1 MARLNLQG
9 ATDMV
14 YAILFTCLVIGVPI
28 AFSIVSA
35 LLYFMAT
42 GEFPYHLRIVATQMF
57 GGMKSYPLLAIPLFI
72 LAGELMNESG
82 ITRRIISFT
91 SILVGRFRSGLALVN
106 IWASVIFAGL
116 SGSAVAD
123 TSAIGRVF
131 IPEMEK
137 RGYPRDFAAAITAAS
152 SVIGP
157 IIPPSIPVIIYALTV
172 TGVSVPAL
180 FLAGVMPGILLAC
193 FLSAYVMVF
202 ASHYEKPGHTLTGVS
217 KRSILLQ
224 GIIPLLMPVFVVGSI
239 LLGVVT
245 PTEAA
250 SFAVAYAL
258 FVGIV
263 LFRELKFSDLPGI
276 FGRSMRDSAVIMI
289 VISAVAAANW
299 LLTYNRIPNMIVD
312 FSLEFMTEKWI
323 FLVVTM
329 ILFLFVGLFLEGIAA
344 MLVLVPILH
353 PIAVSMGV
361 DPTHFG
367 ILVVFN
373 LMIGLITP
381 PMGLCL
387 FVADSIAEVGLSR
400 LTRQILPLFFV
411 ELLVLVIITFVP
423 ITVIGLPR
431 LLGF

>member
-1 MARLNLQG
+1 M
-9 ATDMV
+9 T
-14 YAILFTCLVIGVPI
+14 YAILLGGIFIGLPI
-28 AFSIVSA
+28 AFAIIAA
-35 LLYFMAT
+35 LLYFMAV

-57 GGMKSYPLLAIPLFI
+57 GGMASYPLLAIPLFI

-82 ITRRIISFT
+82 ITSRIIAFANV
-91 SILVGRFRSGLALVN
+91 LVGKMRAGLAMVN

-137 RGYPRDFAAAITAAS
+137 KGYPREFAAAITAAS

-180 FLAGVMPGILLAC
+180 FMAGVVPGVMLAI
-193 FLSAYVMVF
+193 FLSVYVYF
-202 ASHYEKPGHTLTGVS
+202 FKGHYEKQGTDHELGEKQS
-217 KRSILLQ
+217 NSRALIQ

-239 LLGVVT
+239 LMGVVT

-258 FVGIV
+258 FVGIFV
-263 LFRELKFSDLPGI
+263 FKELKVSKLAGLFA
-276 FGRSMRDSAVIMI
+276 RAMRDSSIIMVVIG
-289 VISAVAAANW
+289 AVAAANW
-299 LLTYNRIPNMIVD
+299 LMNYNRVPNMITD
-312 FSLEFMTEKWI
+312 FALEYMTVQWM
-323 FLVVTM
+323 FLVGVI
-329 ILFLFVGLFLEGIAA
+329 ILFLIVGLFLEGIAA

-353 PIAVSMGV
+353 PIAVSLGV
-361 DPTHFG
+361 DPTHLG
-367 ILVVFN
+367 IIIIFN

-387 FVADSIAEVGLSR
+387 FVADSIAKVGMAKLSKV
-400 LTRQILPLFFV
+400 ILPLFLV
-411 ELLVLVIITFVP
+411 ELLVLIIITFVP
-423 ITVIGLPR
+423 DLVIGLPKALG
-431 LLGF
+431 LL

>member
-1 MARLNLQG
+1 
-9 ATDMV
+9 MV
-14 YAILFTCLVIGVPI
+14 YVILISCLVIGVPI
-28 AFSIVSA
+28 AFSIVA
-35 LLYFMAT
+35 TLLYFMAV

-57 GGMKSYPLLAIPLFI
+57 TGIKSYPLLAIPLFI
-72 LAGELMNESG
+72 LAGDLMNESG
-82 ITRRIISFT
+82 ITVRIIAFT

-106 IWASVIFAGL
+106 IWASVVFAGL

-137 RGYPRDFAAAITAAS
+137 KGYPRDFAAAITAAS

-180 FLAGVMPGILLAC
+180 FLAGILPGILLAC
-193 FLSAYVMVF
+193 FLSVYVIIF
-202 ASHYEKPGHTLTGVS
+202 AGHYEHKEQTKSSESLKSTL
-217 KRSILLQ
+217 IQ

-239 LLGVVT
+239 LFGVVT

-258 FVGIV
+258 FVGLF
-263 LFRELKFSDLPGI
+263 LFRELKLSDLPGI

-299 LLTYNRIPNMIVD
+299 LLTYNRIPNIITEFALD
-312 FSLEFMTEKWI
+312 FMTEKWM
-323 FLVVTM
+323 FLIVVM

-400 LTRQILPLFFV
+400 LSRQILPLFVV
-411 ELLVLVIITFVP
+411 ELIVLIIITFLPV
-423 ITVIGLPR
+423 TVIGLPR
-431 LLGF
+431 LFGM

>member
-1 MARLNLQG
+1 
-9 ATDMV
+9 MV
-14 YAILFTCLVIGVPI
+14 YAILLAALVAGVPI
-28 AFSIVSA
+28 AFAIVA
-35 LLYFMAT
+35 TLLYFMAV
-42 GEFPYHLRIVATQMF
+42 GEFPYNIRLVATQMY

-72 LAGELMNESG
+72 LAGELMNASG
-82 ITRRIISFT
+82 ITRRIIAFAYL
-91 SILVGRFRSGLALVN
+91 LVGRLRAGLAMVN

-180 FLAGVMPGILLAC
+180 FVAGIVPGLLLAL
-193 FLSAYVMVF
+193 FLSLYVMFF
-202 ASHYEKPGHTLTGVS
+202 AGDYEAAGPAGDDAGGSV
-217 KRSILLQ
+217 RSVIVQ
-224 GIIPLLMPVFVVGSI
+224 GIIPLFMPLFVVGSI

-258 FVGIV
+258 FVG
-263 LFRELKFSDLPGI
+263 LFLLRELRWSDLPGI
-276 FGRSMRDSAVIMI
+276 FARAMRDSAVIMV
-289 VISAVAAANW
+289 VIGAVAAANW
-299 LLTYNRIPNMIVD
+299 VLNYNRVPNLITD
-312 FSLEFMTEKWI
+312 FALEYMSVKWM
-323 FLVVTM
+323 FLLATM
-329 ILFLFVGLFLEGIAA
+329 ALFLFIGLFLEGIAA

-353 PIAVSMGV
+353 PIAVSLGV

-367 ILVVFN
+367 ILVIFN

-387 FVADSIAEVGLSR
+387 FVADSIANVGIGRLSR
-400 LTRQILPLFFV
+400 RIIPLFLV

-423 ITVIGLPR
+423 ETVIGLPR
-431 LLGF
+431 LMGF

>member
-1 MARLNLQG
+1 
-9 ATDMV
+9 MV
-14 YAILFTCLVIGVPI
+14 YIILLAGLIVGLPVAFAIL
-28 AFSIVSA
+28 AA
-35 LLYFMAT
+35 LFYFMAV
-42 GEFPYHLRIVATQMF
+42 GDFPYALRLVATQMY
-57 GGMKSYPLLAIPLFI
+57 GGMKSFPLLAIPLFI

-82 ITRRIISFT
+82 ITSRIIAFT
-91 SILVGRFRSGLALVN
+91 TVLVGRFRAGLAMVN
-106 IWASVIFAGL
+106 IWASVVFAGL

-123 TSAIGRVF
+123 TSALGRVF

-172 TGVSVPAL
+172 TGVSVPGL
-180 FLAGVMPGILLAC
+180 FLGGIGPGLLLAILL
-193 FLSAYVMVF
+193 SIYVMVF
-202 ASHYEKPGHTLTGVS
+202 AGHYEKPEPFRS
-217 KRSILLQ
+217 KASKINILLQ
-224 GIIPLLMPVFVVGSI
+224 GIIPLLMPIFIVGSI

-258 FVGIV
+258 VVGIFI
-263 LFRELKFSDLPGI
+263 FRELKIKDLPAI
-276 FGRSMRDSAVIMI
+276 FARSMRDSSVIMV
-289 VISAVAAANW
+289 VIGAVSAANW
-299 LLTYNRIPNMIVD
+299 LMTYNRIPNMITD
-312 FSLEFMTEKWI
+312 FALEFMSAKWM
-323 FLVVTM
+323 FLVSAM
-329 ILFLFVGLFLEGIAA
+329 ILFLVVGLFLEGIAA

-353 PIAVSMGV
+353 PIAISMGV

-387 FVADSIAEVGLSR
+387 FVADSIANVGLGR
-400 LTRQILPLFFV
+400 LTRQILPLFLV
-411 ELLVLVIITFVP
+411 ELIALIIITFIPV
-423 ITVIGLPR
+423 TVLAIPR
-431 LLGF
+431 FFGF

>member
-1 MARLNLQG
+1 M
-9 ATDMV
+9 T
-14 YAILFTCLVIGVPI
+14 YAILLGGIFIGLPI
-28 AFSIVSA
+28 AFAIIAA
-35 LLYFMAT
+35 LLYFIAV

-57 GGMKSYPLLAIPLFI
+57 GGMASYPLLAIPLFI

-82 ITRRIISFT
+82 ITSRIIAFANV
-91 SILVGRFRSGLALVN
+91 LVGKMRAGLAMVN

-137 RGYPRDFAAAITAAS
+137 KGYPREFAAAITAAS

-180 FLAGVMPGILLAC
+180 FMAGVVPGVMLAI
-193 FLSAYVMVF
+193 FLSVYVYF
-202 ASHYEKPGHTLTGVS
+202 FKGHYEKQGTDHELGEKQS
-217 KRSILLQ
+217 NSRALIQ

-239 LLGVVT
+239 LMGVVT

-258 FVGIV
+258 FVGIFV
-263 LFRELKFSDLPGI
+263 FKELKVSKLAGLFA
-276 FGRSMRDSAVIMI
+276 RAMRDSSIIMVVIG
-289 VISAVAAANW
+289 AVAAANW
-299 LLTYNRIPNMIVD
+299 LMNYNRVPNMITD
-312 FSLEFMTEKWI
+312 FALEYMTVQWM
-323 FLVVTM
+323 FLVGVI
-329 ILFLFVGLFLEGIAA
+329 ILFLVVGLFLEGIAA

-353 PIAVSMGV
+353 PIAVSLGV
-361 DPTHFG
+361 DPTHLG
-367 ILVVFN
+367 IIIIFN

-387 FVADSIAEVGLSR
+387 FVADSIAKVGMAKLSKV
-400 LTRQILPLFFV
+400 ILPLFLV
-411 ELLVLVIITFVP
+411 ELLVLIIITFVP
-423 ITVIGLPR
+423 DLVIGLPKALG
-431 LLGF
+431 LL

>member
-1 MARLNLQG
+1 M
-9 ATDMV
+9 
-14 YAILFTCLVIGVPI
+14 IGVPV
-28 AFSIVSA
+28 AFSIVAA
-35 LLYFMAT
+35 LLYFMAV

-57 GGMKSYPLLAIPLFI
+57 GGMRSYPLLAIPLFI

-82 ITRRIISFT
+82 ITTRIIAFT
-91 SILVGRFRSGLALVN
+91 NVIVGRLRAGLAMVN

-137 RGYPRDFAAAITAAS
+137 RGYPRDFSAAITAAS

-157 IIPPSIPVIIYALTV
+157 IIPPSIPVIIYALIV
-172 TGVSVPAL
+172 TGVSVPGM
-180 FLAGVMPGILLAC
+180 FLGGVIPGILLAI
-193 FLSAYVMVF
+193 FLSVYVMVF
-202 ASHYEKPGHTLTGVS
+202 AGHYQKVEPEKADRSRT
-217 KRSILLQ
+217 SILVQ
-224 GIIPLLMPVFVVGSI
+224 GIIPLLMPVFVVGTI
-239 LLGVVT
+239 LFGVVT

-258 FVGIV
+258 IVGLF
-263 LFRELKFSDLPGI
+263 LFREIKWSDLPRI
-276 FGRSMRDSAVIMI
+276 FGNAMRDSAVIMI
-289 VISAVAAANW
+289 VMASVAAANW
-299 LLTYNRIPNMIVD
+299 LMTYNRIPNMITD
-312 FSLEFMTEKWI
+312 FALAYMTARWM
-323 FLVVTM
+323 FLISAM
-329 ILFLFVGLFLEGIAA
+329 ILFLVAGLFLEGIAA

-387 FVADSIAEVGLSR
+387 FVADSVANVGLGP
-400 LTRQILPLFFV
+400 LVRQIIPLFFV
-411 ELLVLVIITFVP
+411 ELLALIVIAFFPV
-423 ITVIGLPR
+423 TVIGLPR
-431 LLGF
+431 LFGF

>member
-1 MARLNLQG
+1 M
-9 ATDMV
+9 T
-14 YAILFTCLVIGVPI
+14 YAILLGGIFIGLPI
-28 AFSIVSA
+28 AFAIIAA
-35 LLYFMAT
+35 LLYFMAV

-57 GGMKSYPLLAIPLFI
+57 GGMASYPLLAIPLFI

-82 ITRRIISFT
+82 ITSRIIAFANV
-91 SILVGRFRSGLALVN
+91 LVGKMRAGLAMVN

-137 RGYPRDFAAAITAAS
+137 KGYPREFAAAITAAS

-180 FLAGVMPGILLAC
+180 FMAGVVPGVMLAI
-193 FLSAYVMVF
+193 FLSVYVYF
-202 ASHYEKPGHTLTGVS
+202 FKGHYEKQGTEHELGEKQS
-217 KRSILLQ
+217 NSRALIQ

-239 LLGVVT
+239 LMGVVT

-258 FVGIV
+258 FVGIFV
-263 LFRELKFSDLPGI
+263 FKELKVSKLAGLFA
-276 FGRSMRDSAVIMI
+276 RAMRDSSIIMVVIG
-289 VISAVAAANW
+289 AVAAANW
-299 LLTYNRIPNMIVD
+299 LMNYNRVPNMITD
-312 FSLEFMTEKWI
+312 FALEYMTVQWM
-323 FLVVTM
+323 FLVGVI
-329 ILFLFVGLFLEGIAA
+329 ILFLVVGLFLEGIAA

-353 PIAVSMGV
+353 PIAVSLGV
-361 DPTHFG
+361 DPTHLG
-367 ILVVFN
+367 IIIIFN

-387 FVADSIAEVGLSR
+387 FVADSIAKVGMAKLSKV
-400 LTRQILPLFFV
+400 ILPLFLV
-411 ELLVLVIITFVP
+411 ELLVLIIITFVP
-423 ITVIGLPR
+423 DLVIGLPKALG
-431 LLGF
+431 LL

>member
-1 MARLNLQG
+1 MIYIVLLVG
-9 ATDMV
+9 
-14 YAILFTCLVIGVPI
+14 LVIGLPV
-28 AFSIVSA
+28 AFSILAA
-35 LLYFMAT
+35 LFYFMAV
-42 GEFPYHLRIVATQMF
+42 GDFPYSIRIVATQMY
-57 GGMKSYPLLAIPLFI
+57 GGMKSFPLLAIPLFI

-91 SILVGRFRSGLALVN
+91 TLLVGQFRSGLALVN

-123 TSAIGRVF
+123 TSAIGRIF

-137 RGYPRDFAAAITAAS
+137 RGYPRDFSAAVTAAS

-172 TGVSVPAL
+172 TGVSVPGL
-180 FLAGVMPGILLAC
+180 FLGGIGPGLLLAVL
-193 FLSAYVMVF
+193 LSVYVMIF
-202 ASHYEKPGHTLTGVS
+202 AGHFEKPAEQVTKASRINTLMQGVV
-217 KRSILLQ
+217 
-224 GIIPLLMPVFVVGSI
+224 PLFMPVFVVGSI

-250 SFAVAYAL
+250 CFAVAYAL
-258 FVGIV
+258 LVGICI
-263 LFRELKFSDLPGI
+263 FRELRIKDLPEI
-276 FGRSMRDSAVIMI
+276 FGRSMRDTATILVVIGAV
-289 VISAVAAANW
+289 SAANW
-299 LLTYNRIPNMIVD
+299 LMTYNRIPNMITD
-312 FSLEFMTEKWI
+312 FALAFMTAKWM
-323 FLVVTM
+323 FLISSM
-329 ILFLFVGLFLEGIAA
+329 ILFLIVGLFLEGIAA

-361 DPTHFG
+361 DPTHYG

-387 FVADSIAEVGLSR
+387 FVADSVAQVGLGR
-400 LTRQILPLFFV
+400 LIRQIFPFFLV
-411 ELLVLVIITFVP
+411 ELLALIIITFIP
-423 ITVIGLPR
+423 ATVTWIPR
-431 LLGF
+431 FFGF

>member
-1 MARLNLQG
+1 M
-9 ATDMV
+9 T
-14 YAILFTCLVIGVPI
+14 YAILLGAIFIGLPI
-28 AFSIVSA
+28 AFAIVAA
-35 LLYFMAT
+35 LLYFMAV

-57 GGMKSYPLLAIPLFI
+57 GGMASYPLLAIPLFI

-82 ITRRIISFT
+82 ITSRIIAFANV
-91 SILVGRFRSGLALVN
+91 LVGRMRAGLAMVN

-137 RGYPRDFAAAITAAS
+137 KGYPRDFAAALTAAS

-180 FLAGVMPGILLAC
+180 FMAGVVPGILLAI
-193 FLSAYVMVF
+193 FLSLYVF
-202 ASHYEKPGHTLTGVS
+202 FFKGHYEKAGEHHEFAEKQSSSQAL
-217 KRSILLQ
+217 IQ

-239 LLGVVT
+239 LMGVVT

-250 SFAVAYAL
+250 SFAVAYAM
-258 FVGIV
+258 FVGLFI
-263 LFRELKFSDLPGI
+263 FRELKPSKLPGM
-276 FGRSMRDSAVIMI
+276 FARAMRDSSIIMVVIG
-289 VISAVAAANW
+289 AVAAANW
-299 LLTYNRIPNMIVD
+299 LMNYNRVPNMITD
-312 FSLEFMTEKWI
+312 FALTYMDVQWM
-323 FLVVTM
+323 FLVGV
-329 ILFLFVGLFLEGIAA
+329 IVLFLIVGLFLEGIAA

-353 PIAVSMGV
+353 PIAVSLGI
-361 DPTHFG
+361 DPTHLG
-367 ILVVFN
+367 IIIIFN

-387 FVADSIAEVGLSR
+387 FVADSIAKVGMAKLSKV
-400 LTRQILPLFFV
+400 ILPLFLV
-411 ELLVLVIITFVP
+411 ELLVLIIITFVP
-423 ITVIGLPR
+423 DLVIGLPK
-431 LLGF
+431 LLGLL

>member
-1 MARLNLQG
+1 
-9 ATDMV
+9 MV
-14 YAILFTCLVIGVPI
+14 YAILIVCLIIGVPV
-28 AFSIVSA
+28 AFSIVAA
-35 LLYFMAT
+35 LMYFMAV
-42 GEFPYHLRIVATQMF
+42 GAFPYNVRIVATQMF
-57 GGMKSYPLLAIPLFI
+57 GGLESYPLLAIPLFI

-82 ITRRIISFT
+82 ITSRIIAFT
-91 SILVGRFRSGLALVN
+91 TIIVGRLRAGLALVN

-157 IIPPSIPVIIYALTV
+157 IIPPSIPVIIYALIV
-172 TGVSVPAL
+172 TGVSVPGM
-180 FLAGVMPGILLAC
+180 FLGGVVPGILLAI
-193 FLSAYVMVF
+193 FLSGYVMVF
-202 ASHYEKPGHTLTGVS
+202 AGDYEKPDPQATAGG
-217 KRSILLQ
+217 KRTILIQ
-224 GIIPLLMPVFVVGSI
+224 GIIPLLMPIFVVGSI
-239 LLGVVT
+239 LFGIVT

-258 FVGIV
+258 VVGLF
-263 LFRELKFSDLPGI
+263 LFRELKWSDLPKI
-276 FGRSMRDSAVIMI
+276 FANSMRDSAVIMI
-289 VISAVAAANW
+289 VMATVSAANW
-299 LLTYNRIPNMIVD
+299 LMTYNRIPNIITD
-312 FSLEFMTEKWI
+312 FALTFMTAKWM
-323 FLVVTM
+323 FLVSSM
-329 ILFLFVGLFLEGIAA
+329 ILFLFIGLFLEGIAA

-387 FVADSIAEVGLSR
+387 FVADSVANVGLGR
-400 LTRQILPLFFV
+400 LTRQIVPLFFV
-411 ELLVLVIITFVP
+411 ELLVLIIISFVP
-423 ITVIGLPR
+423 VTVLGLPH
-431 LLGF
+431 LFGF